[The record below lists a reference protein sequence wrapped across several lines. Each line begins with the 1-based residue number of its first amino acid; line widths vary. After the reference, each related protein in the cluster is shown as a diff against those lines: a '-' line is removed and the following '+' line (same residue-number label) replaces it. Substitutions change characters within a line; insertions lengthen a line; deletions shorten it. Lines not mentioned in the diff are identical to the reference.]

1 MRALVTSLALFA
13 ACGFESSNNGP
24 VDATIDS
31 ADAPADAPSGAP
43 KLLPEVADFGAI
55 LVSPSAAATFTVIS
69 TAATQQLATS
79 IIGTNAADFERVTD
93 DCNGIAL
100 PVLASCT
107 ITVRFAP
114 AAATGATEASLR
126 VSGGGGVD
134 LSSMLRGRFD
144 IAASILSD
152 LTTVPF
158 GIVHVGVTSATQTIT
173 VRNPGTLATSAIT
186 ITKAGAD
193 PTEFTIVGDTCN
205 TLPLAPVSTCTIG
218 VAYAPNGVGAKSATI
233 AGTATTGGS
242 FSVTLTGTGEALTIA
257 TVPADFGSVTTG
269 MTSPPV
275 TLTVT
280 NVAANSVGPLV
291 TSLAG
296 NHPTEF
302 AFGANA
308 CNGMTLMPL
317 QTCTID
323 VQFKP
328 TVVGAR
334 NGLVRIM
341 VGSTIIV
348 DGIVQGIGLAPDP
361 ITISPTSFAFT
372 ATTAGMTSTAQTFT
386 LFNTGT
392 VSTGV
397 LASSF
402 TGLDPTQF
410 AIVTATDTC
419 TGVDVPGPGMCTI
432 DVVFKPTATGAK
444 AASLSLTSTPG
455 GTHTVTLTGTGL

>member
-1 MRALVTSLALFA
+1 MRALVATLVVLA
-13 ACGFESSNNGP
+13 ACGFKGSNEGP
-24 VDATIDS
+24 TDAAI
-31 ADAPADAPSGAP
+31 DAPDAPPDAPSGAP
-43 KLLPEVADFGAI
+43 RLLPEVADFGAI
-55 LVSPSAAATFTVIS
+55 VISPSAAATFTVTS
-69 TAATQQLATS
+69 SAATQQLATS
-79 IIGTNAADFERVTD
+79 ITGANAADFERLTD
-93 DCNGIAL
+93 GCNGVAL

-114 AAATGATEASLR
+114 TVATGAKVASLR
-126 VSGGGGVD
+126 VTGGGNID

-144 IAASILSD
+144 IAANILSD
-152 LTTVPF
+152 VTTLPF
-158 GIVHVGVTSATQTIT
+158 GTVHVGVTSATQTIT
-173 VRNPGTLATSAIT
+173 VRNPGTLTTSAIT
-186 ITKAGAD
+186 VAKAGAD
-193 PTEFTIVGDTCN
+193 PTEFTIVSDTCN
-205 TLPLAPVSTCTIG
+205 TLPLAPMSTCTIG
-218 VAYAPNGVGAKSATI
+218 VAYAPNGVGARSATI

-242 FSVTLTGTGEALTIA
+242 FSVTLTGSGEALTIA
-257 TVPADFGSVTTG
+257 TGPADFGSVTTG
-269 MTSPPV
+269 MTSPPI

-280 NVAANSVGPLV
+280 NVAANNVGPLV

-328 TVVGAR
+328 TVIGAR

-348 DGIVQGIGLAPDP
+348 DGIIQGVGLAPDP
-361 ITISPTSFAFT
+361 ISISPTSFAFT
-372 ATTAGMTSTAQTFT
+372 ATTVGMTSTAQTFT

-397 LASSF
+397 LASSL

-410 AIVTATDTC
+410 AIITATDTC
-419 TGVDVPGPGMCTI
+419 TGVNVPGPGMCTI
-432 DVVFKPTATGAK
+432 DVVFKPTTTGAK

-455 GTHTVTLTGTGL
+455 GTHTATLTGTGL